1 MTETQ
6 KDKLIVHL
14 KVEIDRLKYTIT
26 VLKECTD
33 AKDCRIAE
41 LEMRVEGQDLHSQG
55 QNDAIA
61 NRDATIRRLLK
72 EVDHWE
78 IRWRNRNDPS
88 LQS

>member
-1 MTETQ
+1 MTRTQ

-14 KVEIDRLKYTIT
+14 RVEVDRLKYTIT

-41 LEMRVEGQDLHSQG
+41 LEMRVEGQDLHAQG

-61 NRDATIRRLLK
+61 YRDEKIRKLLR
-72 EVDHWE
+72 EVDHLE
-78 IRWRNRNDPS
+78 NQKGNKS
-88 LQS
+88 